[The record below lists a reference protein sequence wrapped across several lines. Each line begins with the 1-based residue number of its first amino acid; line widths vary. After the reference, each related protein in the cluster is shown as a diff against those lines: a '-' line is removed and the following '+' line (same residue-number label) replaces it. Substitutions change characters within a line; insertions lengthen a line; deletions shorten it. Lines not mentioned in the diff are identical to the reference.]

1 MCFRQK
7 KKKEDSSV
15 NGIQVKSRKRPCFR
29 TGRKELTRV
38 SKPYW
43 GIKGSSTIRA
53 PFFLLRRLTISNRG
67 KQETVE
73 DEYG

>member
-1 MCFRQK
+1 MLSPEEK
-7 KKKEDSSV
+7 KDSSV

-53 PFFLLRRLTISNRG
+53 PFFLLRRLTILNRG